1 MIDNAHADRRVLTGD
16 VNFSMM
22 YAAHDAFTR
31 HLERLASA
39 VGQGAATAPGTMV
52 RWELFKKQLHIHHT
66 AEDETLWPQLRAA
79 VSAPEDIA
87 VLDAMELE
95 HAQLDPQLGRVDAAF
110 ASGGAAAATIDDLAA
125 GLGAHM
131 RHEENEALPL
141 IETQLGRPGWDVFT
155 RGIRK
160 TQGLRGAA
168 VYLPWLLDGA
178 PQAVQQEVLGMLP
191 PPARVLYRRLWRR
204 KYRRAMS

>member
-1 MIDNAHADRRVLTGD
+1 MA
-16 VNFSMM
+16 
-22 YAAHDAFTR
+22 
-31 HLERLASA
+31 
-39 VGQGAATAPGTMV
+39 

-87 VLDAMELE
+87 VLDAMERE
-95 HAQLDPQLGRVDAAF
+95 HAQLDPQLEQVDAAL
-110 ASGGAAAATIDDLAA
+110 ASGRAAAATVDDLAT

-141 IETQLGRPGWDVFT
+141 IETHLGRPGWDAFT

-178 PQAVQQEVLGMLP
+178 PPSLQTEVLGMLP
-191 PPARVLYRRLWRR
+191 PPARVLCRRVWLRRYRQ
-204 KYRRAMS
+204 AMR